1 MNVEINDIRSQQ
13 EFKGITFSNFQKSK
27 VKAELLKCL
36 SMAKVESACYWAAEL
51 ICSAHLID
59 LWDCIILYC
68 SKEIHLGSPRL
79 PVYISKRFIDFKN
92 IISNGYIGQEIR
104 LRNNIK
110 IRNLFSELIA
120 ILCFSNKKHSFS
132 PVKLKKDSDFNMT
145 DIAGKL
151 VAPNVEFASGIFK
164 KSDPK
169 ELFISINEFAY
180 HLTKTKSAVN
190 ACYWLEWI
198 MEFEN
203 RCKKQKSNCDCE
215 RRLFPPVLEKYQL
228 DPIWIVWEI
237 ILKKIESKNNL
248 ILNKIADALLEM
260 YCIKYT
266 SGIKRRRRFI
276 LYFAISLLTET
287 YNTSIPIMENAER
300 ISKILKNTDVVYR
313 DVKKNEKA
321 PATGYLDVGSKMS
334 NLDKTIERLE
344 KMGTLDKF

>member
-13 EFKGITFSNFQKSK
+13 EFKGMTFSNFQKSK

-36 SMAKVESACYWAAEL
+36 SMTKVESASYWAAEL

-79 PVYISKRFIDFKN
+79 PVYISKRFLDFKE

-104 LRNNIK
+104 LRNNVK
-110 IRNLFSELIA
+110 IRSLFSELIA
-120 ILCFSNKKHSFS
+120 VLCYSNKKHSFS

-151 VAPNVEFASGIFK
+151 VAPNVEFASGTFK

-237 ILKKIESKNNL
+237 ILKKGELKNNL
-248 ILNKIADALLEM
+248 ILNKIIDALLEM

-266 SGIKRRRRFI
+266 SVVRRRRFI
-276 LYFAISLLTET
+276 LYFAISLLTESV
-287 YNTSIPIMENAER
+287 NTSIPIIDNSDR
-300 ISKILKNTDVVYR
+300 IAKILKNTDVVYR

-321 PATGYLDVGSKMS
+321 PATGYLNTGHAVS

-344 KMGTLDKF
+344 KMSKLDHFQ

>member
-1 MNVEINDIRSQQ
+1 MNVEINDIRSQK
-13 EFKGITFSNFQKSK
+13 EFKGVTFSNFQKSK

-79 PVYISKRFIDFKN
+79 PVYISKRFLDFKN

-104 LRNNIK
+104 LRNNAK
-110 IRNLFSELIA
+110 IRNLFSELIGV
-120 ILCFSNKKHSFS
+120 LCYSSKKHSFT
-132 PVKLKKDSDFNMT
+132 PVKIKKDTDFNMT
-145 DIAGKL
+145 DIASKL
-151 VAPNVEFASGIFK
+151 VAPNVEFAAGIFK
-164 KSDPK
+164 KNDPK
-169 ELFISINEFAY
+169 ELFIAINEFAY

-203 RCKKQKSNCDCE
+203 RCKKQKTKCDCE
-215 RRLFPPVLEKYQL
+215 RRVYPPVLEKYQT
-228 DPIWIVWEI
+228 DPIWIIWEI
-237 ILKKIESKNNL
+237 ILKKIELKNNL
-248 ILNKIADALLEM
+248 ILNKIMDALLEM

-266 SGIKRRRRFI
+266 SGMKRRRRFI

-287 YNTSIPIMENAER
+287 CNTTIPIIENPDR
-300 ISKILKNTDVVYR
+300 IAKILKSTDVVYR

-321 PATGYLDVGSKMS
+321 PATGYLNVESKMS

-344 KMGTLDKF
+344 KMSSLEKC